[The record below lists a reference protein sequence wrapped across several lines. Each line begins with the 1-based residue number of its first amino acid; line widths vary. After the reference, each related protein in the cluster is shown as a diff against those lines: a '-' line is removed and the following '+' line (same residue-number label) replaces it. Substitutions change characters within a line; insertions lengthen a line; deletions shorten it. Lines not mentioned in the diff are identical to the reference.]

1 MSWLTAKQYGIIGVI
16 SIISIWLLLYL
27 STSALFGAIVL
38 TIIIAPP
45 VFLIISLF
53 CMTLK
58 YFRRASNSHTD

>member
-1 MSWLTAKQYGIIGVI
+1 MSWLTAKQYGIIGLI

-58 YFRRASNSHTD
+58 YFRRASDSHAD

>member
-16 SIISIWLLLYL
+16 SIISIWLLLCL
-27 STSALFGAIVL
+27 STSAFFGAIVL